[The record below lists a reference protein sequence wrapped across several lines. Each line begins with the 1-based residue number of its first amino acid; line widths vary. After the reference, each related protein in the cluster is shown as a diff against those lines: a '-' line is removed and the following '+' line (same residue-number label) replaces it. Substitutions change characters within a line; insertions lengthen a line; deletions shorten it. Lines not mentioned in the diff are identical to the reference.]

1 MFNSAASKTSILAMA
16 TVKRLAGIL
25 LTLPLIAS
33 LGLPWQPIAL
43 AFTSTPQTIAAAP
56 AGERPPP
63 LKNLNIILLR
73 ADDGQPLAQGYCVI
87 GDDRRAA
94 DGSGFINF
102 AVLESADARCGA
114 PGHVARG
121 ITLRPGTRRVRL
133 DADTRSVVAP
143 RACGPSANP
152 NDNRREC
159 ALQIAAGSAN
169 WTACSTRGDNPAC
182 HRFVREVARAL
193 AAGNPRWGLIS
204 KPRGQQSC
212 SATACG
218 ADVGGYGQDVAA
230 YRPDGAATSEW
241 IGFDIVA
248 GAGAPGATVIWN
260 GPLPRRTD
268 NLWVAV
274 PR

>member
-1 MFNSAASKTSILAMA
+1 MA
-16 TVKRLAGIL
+16 TVKRFVGIL
-25 LTLPLIAS
+25 LTLPLIGFVGA
-33 LGLPWQPIAL
+33 PWQPMFA
-43 AFTSTPQTIAAAP
+43 STPAQTIAAPAP
-56 AGERPPP
+56 TGEHPPQP
-63 LKNLNIILLR
+63 LKNLNIILFR
-73 ADDGQPLAQGYCVI
+73 ADGQPLAKGYCVI
-87 GDDRRAA
+87 GGDRRAA

-102 AVLESADARCGA
+102 AVPGSVDARCAA

-121 ITLRPGTRRVRL
+121 ITLLPGTRRVRL
-133 DADTRSVVAP
+133 DADVRSVVVP
-143 RACGPSANP
+143 GACGPRVNP

-159 ALQIAAGSAN
+159 ALQVAASSAN
-169 WTACSTRGDNPAC
+169 WAACSARGDNPAC
-182 HRFVREVARAL
+182 HRYVREVASAL

-230 YRPDGAATSEW
+230 YRPDGAAASEW

-260 GPLPRRTD
+260 GPLPRRAD
-268 NLWVAV
+268 NLWVRV